1 MYHCALATIPGTPHS
16 PRFLRAMPP
25 SVTQVRQGVQQ
36 PSAACTCGGTEGTVV
51 PETASP
57 PVVRASSRREAPGT
71 SCRDGTSPSAII
83 SDRWIQGGGNQPGR
97 TTRNT
102 ASRGSPGSQGKPRRA
117 PTASRGA
124 ASLPG
129 LASHPP
135 RPHSSVLGPGG
146 PFPARPTIALRPE
159 PLPKLPL
166 ALRRRGPAVSA
177 RLLRL
182 GQPGRFT
189 SPPPPYLPA
198 ARLCRPPL
206 GDGCR
211 RPLAGSRCPL
221 PRLQTSRQRQR
232 VSMAGHVLR
241 GAGGRGGA
249 AGRWAG
255 RPGPPPSPPRGW
267 VATAPAPIQEPLW
280 PGAGGCGAWGRD
292 ARRVGA
298 LCRPAAPARPEAS
311 SRRKTGLQTSP
322 SGYFEAAPLR
332 L

>member
-1 MYHCALATIPGTPHS
+1 MYHCALATIPGTPHR
-16 PRFLRAMPP
+16 PRFLRATPP

-36 PSAACTCGGTEGTVV
+36 PSAAYTCGGTEGTVV

-177 RLLRL
+177 RL
-182 GQPGRFT
+182 
-189 SPPPPYLPA
+189 PPSRPARPPHVAATALPA
-198 ARLCRPPL
+198 
-206 GDGCR
+206 R
-211 RPLAGSRCPL
+211 RPAVP
-221 PRLQTSRQRQR
+221 P
-232 VSMAGHVLR
+232 
-241 GAGGRGGA
+241 A
-249 AGRWAG
+249 AGR
-255 RPGPPPSPPRGW
+255 RLPPSPRRQPLS
-267 VATAPAPIQEPLW
+267 APPAPN
-280 PGAGGCGAWGRD
+280 
-292 ARRVGA
+292 
-298 LCRPAAPARPEAS
+298 
-311 SRRKTGLQTSP
+311 
-322 SGYFEAAPLR
+322 F
-332 L
+332 